1 MRLRLFCCLLLSA
14 SFLFAGCIPTKKPSP
29 HDSVQSQVQT
39 QTVIITPIVTGTS
52 VFKSNVRA
60 KASSKSQIV
69 DVLQKGSQVEII
81 GKNKNWYQ
89 VKRSDN
95 TGTSGFVFHKLIH
108 LDFEN
113 YLGTQG
119 RNKDYVSIHN
129 APSATSATVLKIK
142 PSTTFDILGFEN
154 NFYKIKGEYFEGY
167 VIADL
172 CVADPS
178 NPIAKTKIVT
188 VKSSAPAMRSSASS
202 SSATTSKTTTKSSY
216 YKPSKKKVTTSK
228 KPSGADSA
236 LTLFG
241 AFASAFT
248 GGSVNGGAAPAQNSD
263 DALKGILN
271 TINTS
276 KELAK
281 TTIAIRE
288 QMLTSLNETRA
299 LQSLIG
305 KTVYTMNQ
313 NFKTASETA
322 RGVSSTGMEKISIKA
337 FINDLSYEPT
347 TTIESASVKIAE
359 NGRMLKN
366 LATQIKAEAASF
378 SKLNAS
384 QLQNLDSIIRD
395 FSNNIHASN
404 AMYDFSIQKSNKVI
418 LGIDRAIMA
427 FEEKAGPLTV
437 EATKQLGVLAISAS
451 QLVAQLS
458 NVQSNPFAALAAI
471 PRIMEIQEQVS
482 DLTSLL
488 SDFNEDY
495 EYIEKNS
502 SIISKQGM
510 DINSILMTAR
520 RKNTQVTTMLESYYE
535 KKVKLSERLQNT
547 YAKQAEEGFEVMEK
561 KAESVAL
568 AEDVLD

>member
-1 MRLRLFCCLLLSA
+1 MRLRLLCCLLISA
-14 SFLFAGCIPTKKPSP
+14 SLLFSGCIPTKKPSP
-29 HDSVQSQVQT
+29 HDSVQPQVQT
-39 QTVIITPIVTGTS
+39 QSVIIAPIVTGAS

-60 KASSKSQIV
+60 QASSKSKIV

-81 GKNKNWYQ
+81 GKHKNWYQ
-89 VKRSDN
+89 VRRTDN
-95 TGTSGFVFHKLIH
+95 KGSSGYVFHKLIH

-113 YLGTQG
+113 YLGTKG
-119 RNKDYVSIHN
+119 RNKDFVSIHN

-142 PSTTFDILGFEN
+142 PSTTFDILGVES
-154 NFYKIKGEYFEGY
+154 NFYKIKGDHFEGY

-178 NPIAKTKIVT
+178 SPIAKTKIVNVKDCT
-188 VKSSAPAMRSSASS
+188 PVNKTSSLKSS
-202 SSATTSKTTTKSSY
+202 TTTAKTTTKSSY
-216 YKPSKKKVTTSK
+216 YKPSKKKVTTTK
-228 KPSGADSA
+228 KHSGSDSA
-236 LTLFG
+236 LNLFG

-248 GGSVNGGAAPAQNSD
+248 GGSIKKGAAPAQNSD
-263 DALKGILN
+263 DALKEIIGS
-271 TINTS
+271 INTS

-305 KTVYTMNQ
+305 KTVSAMNQ
-313 NFKTASETA
+313 NFKTASDTA
-322 RGVSSTGMEKISIKA
+322 RGISSTGMKKISIKA

-347 TTIESASVKIAE
+347 TSIESASVKIAE

-366 LATQIKAEAASF
+366 LATQIKTEADSF
-378 SKLNAS
+378 SKLNAN
-384 QLQNLDSIIRD
+384 QIQNMDSIIRD

-404 AMYDFSIQKSNKVI
+404 AMYDFSINKSNKVI

-437 EATKQLGVLAISAS
+437 EASKQLGILAISAS

-458 NVQSNPFAALAAI
+458 NVQSNPFAALSAI
-471 PRIMEIQEQVS
+471 PRIMEIQEQVT

-520 RKNTQVTTMLESYYE
+520 RKNTQVTTMLESYYA
-535 KKVKLSERLQNT
+535 KKLKLSERLQNT
-547 YAKQAEEGFEVMEK
+547 YAKQAEEGFKVIEK

-568 AEDVLD
+568 AEDALD